1 MIRNGCWSPK
11 PRSREDFC
19 SKDQRIHWL
28 EIETRS
34 ASPLHSPC
42 LHYSYLFGTH
52 TQWIVFHH
60 QTRFTRHSVWWL
72 FHFTFFWFVSFIT
85 QEQIKKGWKWD
96 SHRDRHFTTLMRPLF
111 RLKTDLCVCLMDL
124 NFSHHFF
131 ASARCL
137 NGTSPPHHRQNS
149 KVYLIFRLACFSIE
163 NNTST
168 LIRIGLETRNN
179 VHGN

>member
-60 QTRFTRHSVWWL
+60 QNQVH
-72 FHFTFFWFVSFIT
+72 
-85 QEQIKKGWKWD
+85 
-96 SHRDRHFTTLMRPLF
+96 TTL
-111 RLKTDLCVCLMDL
+111 RLMT
-124 NFSHHFF
+124 FSLHFF
-131 ASARCL
+131 
-137 NGTSPPHHRQNS
+137 
-149 KVYLIFRLACFSIE
+149 
-163 NNTST
+163 
-168 LIRIGLETRNN
+168 LIRIIHHSRTNKKRLKVRFASRSTLYHPNETLVPTQNRSVCAFDGSKFFSPFFCKCPVLEWYIATAPSSKFESLLNF
-179 VHGN
+179 

>member
-1 MIRNGCWSPK
+1 MLIPK
-11 PRSREDFC
+11 TTIKRRFLLKR
-19 SKDQRIHWL
+19 SKDTLARNRDKECFPFTL
-28 EIETRS
+28 S
-34 ASPLHSPC
+34 LSPLQ
-42 LHYSYLFGTH
+42 LFIWHTH
-52 TQWIVFHH
+52 TVN
-60 QTRFTRHSVWWL
+60 RFPSSNQVH
-72 FHFTFFWFVSFIT
+72 
-85 QEQIKKGWKWD
+85 
-96 SHRDRHFTTLMRPLF
+96 TTLRLMTFSLHFFLIRIIHHSRTNKK
-111 RLKTDLCVCLMDL
+111 RLKVRFASRSTLYHPNETLVPTQNRSVCAFDGSKF
-124 NFSHHFF
+124 FSPFF

>member
-52 TQWIVFHH
+52 THSESFSIIK
-60 QTRFTRHSVWWL
+60 TRFTRHSVWWL
-72 FHFTFFWFVSFIT
+72 FHFTFF
-85 QEQIKKGWKWD
+85 
-96 SHRDRHFTTLMRPLF
+96 
-111 RLKTDLCVCLMDL
+111 
-124 NFSHHFF
+124 
-131 ASARCL
+131 
-137 NGTSPPHHRQNS
+137 
-149 KVYLIFRLACFSIE
+149 
-163 NNTST
+163 
-168 LIRIGLETRNN
+168 LIRIIHHSRTNKKRLKVRFASRSTLYHPNETLVPTQNRSVCAFDGSKFFSPFFCKCLVLEWYIATAPSSKFESLLNF
-179 VHGN
+179 